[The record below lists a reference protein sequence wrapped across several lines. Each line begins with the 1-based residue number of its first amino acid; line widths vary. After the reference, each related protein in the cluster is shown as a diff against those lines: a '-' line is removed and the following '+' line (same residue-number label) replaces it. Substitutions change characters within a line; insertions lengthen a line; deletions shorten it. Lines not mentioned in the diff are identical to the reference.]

1 MKRLHT
7 NIYTALLMQLGVSF
21 LLLTL
26 TRYIFY
32 FMNASYFP
40 FISFNEWIQ
49 ITTGGIKFDLAA
61 VLYTNSIFILLQ
73 ILPIPFRHQHKYRS
87 LAGLVYLIS
96 NTLMLAFS
104 VIDMIY
110 FRFTLRRSTW
120 MIFKEFSNEKNI
132 VVILMKSLLH
142 YWYVFPIFIAL
153 TTTLFILFRRISKS
167 VSMPSQNLYRHTGNV
182 VMLFAIPALFIG
194 GVRGDFKYTT
204 RPITMSNAGEYVKDP
219 ALINLV
225 LNTPFCILR
234 TMQQQF
240 YQRDHFFDENNVSTI
255 YNPIHTGSTDTTF
268 KYDNVVI
275 IILESFGR
283 ESVGFYNK
291 TLANGSYKGYTPFL
305 DSLLGEGRTLLHS
318 FANGRKSID
327 ALPSVLMGIPAGEMP
342 FILTPYVSNK
352 TKSLPALLKEKGYT
366 TAFFHGAPNGS
377 MGFKALMNLIGVDNY
392 IGKDEYGNDKDF
404 DGTWGIWDEP
414 FFQFSA
420 DKINELKQPFI
431 STIFSVSSHEPFVV
445 PSIYKNK
452 FPKGDHPL
460 RETIGYTDMALRKF
474 FAKAEKM
481 AWFKKTLFVITG
493 DHASVSYLPEYKTS
507 WGNMSVPVLFYHP
520 GDSSL
525 KKAEDKVVQQIDI
538 MPSVL
543 AYLHYQKPFLAFG
556 KNIFDT
562 NSKNMA
568 MNYHNGFQLFNDQ
581 YVLQMNGNSPSSLFD
596 YTNDPMLK
604 RNLINTIGNKKD
616 SMEYTMKAFMQQYH
630 NRMIDDSLTVK

>member
-7 NIYTALLMQLGVSF
+7 NIYTALLLQLGLSFF
-21 LLLTL
+21 LLNI
-26 TRYIFY
+26 TRYVFY

-40 FISFNEWIQ
+40 SIDFQQWIE
-49 ITTGGIKFDLAA
+49 ITSGGLKFDLAA
-61 VLYTNSIFILLQ
+61 VLYTNSLFIVLQ
-73 ILPIPFRHQHKYRS
+73 ILPIPLRHHKIYSRIS
-87 LAGLVYLIS
+87 SVIYLIT
-96 NTLMLAFS
+96 NTFMILAS
-104 VIDMIY
+104 VIDMVY

-132 VVILMKSLLH
+132 GIILLKSLIH
-142 YWYVFPIFIAL
+142 YWYLVPIFITLTAL
-153 TTTLFILFRRISKS
+153 LVFFNKRISKS
-167 VSMPSQNLYRHTGNV
+167 IIKPAQTRYRHTGNIA
-182 VMLFAIPALFIG
+182 MMIAIPVLFVG

-219 ALINLV
+219 ALIPLV

-240 YQRDHFFDENNVSTI
+240 YNRNDFLNEKNITSYFNPVQTVSTD
-255 YNPIHTGSTDTTF
+255 SAF

-291 TLANGSYKGYTPFL
+291 QLANGTYKGYTPFL

-327 ALPSVLMGIPAGEMP
+327 ALPSVLMSIPAGEMP

-352 TKSLPALLKEKGYT
+352 TKSLPAILKEKGYT

-377 MGFKALMNLIGVDNY
+377 MGFKALMNLIGVDHY
-392 IGKDEYGNDKDF
+392 FGKDEYDNDKDF

-420 DKINELKQPFI
+420 DKINTLKQPFI
-431 STIFSVSSHEPFVV
+431 STLFSVSSHEPFVV
-445 PSIYKNK
+445 PSNYKNK

-460 RETIGYTDMALRKF
+460 RETIGYTDMALRNF
-474 FAKAEKM
+474 FEKAKKM
-481 AWFKKTLFVITG
+481 NWFKKTLFVITG
-493 DHASVSYLPEYKTS
+493 DHSSISFLPEYKTS
-507 WGNMSVPVLFYHP
+507 WGNMSVPVLFYHS

-525 KKAEDKVVQQIDI
+525 KIVEEKIVQQIDV
-538 MPSVL
+538 MPSIL
-543 AYLHYQKPFLAFG
+543 SYLHYPKPFIAFG
-556 KNIFDT
+556 KNIFDST
-562 NSKNMA
+562 TSNTA
-568 MNYHNGFQLFNDQ
+568 MNYHNGFQLFRDQ
-581 YVLQMNGNSPSSLFD
+581 YMIQMNGDKPSSM
-596 YTNDPMLK
+596 YNYKNDPTLK
-604 RNLINTIGNKKD
+604 NNLLNTMKPKQD
-616 SMEYTMKAFMQQYH
+616 TMENIMKAFIQQYH
-630 NRMIDDSLTVK
+630 NRLIDDSLTIK